1 MNSPQW
7 SEAIRTSAPRNLGP
21 DFLTIPVHNTACNRP
36 CMKARGGCPIHISVI
51 PVTRE
56 KKGEDK
62 LGKRGKGEGD
72 AKHGNESREVGEES
86 EGKKR
91 IM

>member
-1 MNSPQW
+1 MNSPPRP
-7 SEAIRTSAPRNLGP
+7 EAIRGQPQATLRPIFFTTPL
-21 DFLTIPVHNTACNRP
+21 HNRADNRR

-62 LGKRGKGEGD
+62 LGKAEGD
-72 AKHGNESREVGEES
+72 AKHGNEGKEVEEES
-86 EGKKR
+86 EGENK